1 MDTVNRKI
9 IFIII
14 IIINGT
20 LRGVF
25 DVHWMVNC
33 CCWWCSTI
41 VHFTRFAIRL
51 ALLLECRRRRRGCY
65 TSCARFPIEHD
76 SQNKYFPALVGL
88 SSFNDY
94 CTVQLSVHRLHYYY
108 FLFLYKL
115 WIHIFQF
122 NSKCL
127 ELQFIRI
134 FIPDDTQ
141 KRAQRLC
148 PGSWWCF
155 PIHPVITINPN
166 NR

>member
-1 MDTVNRKI
+1 MS
-9 IFIII
+9 FIST
-14 IIINGT
+14 GQ
-20 LRGVF
+20 LL
-25 DVHWMVNC
+25 MMLYNC
-33 CCWWCSTI
+33 PFHT
-41 VHFTRFAIRL
+41 FRYKAI

-166 NR
+166 NRQRPLTKKKMKRKQRRYR